1 MSAAMKPEIVAAE
14 PAVERV
20 LRPMPKEGDDGL
32 YTQSWYPI
40 CLSTEV
46 ETGQVISRE
55 FLGGRVIVFRGENGV
70 VSVLSPYCTHMGMD
84 LSFGEVV
91 GNNIRCR
98 YHHYEFDAAGRCTKT
113 GWDQPPPQG
122 ACQFSFPT
130 RDRYGIVWAFNG
142 TKPLFELP
150 DMALPDEEL
159 VFESWVTEAAVPC
172 SPTEVFVQ
180 VADWG
185 HLRFM
190 HEGTVQTTENQ
201 QNMKPDFKFSQYNF
215 GYQVAGMT
223 LAGPERGKEG
233 GQEFPQV
240 KIYVHGT
247 TIIHIETYVQGNWA
261 GVIGTT
267 ALRGPGKTQIFGA
280 VAVAR
285 GDDSPE
291 AMATAKQQLAF
302 HKNQVQVTGAEDF
315 VIYENIRFAPGA
327 LTEIDD
333 MVVKYLDYV
342 AAFPRANPAANFI
355 YG

>member
-1 MSAAMKPEIVAAE
+1 MKPEIEAAE
-14 PAVERV
+14 PAVERL
-20 LRPMPKEGDDGL
+20 LRPLPKEGDHGL

-40 CLSTEV
+40 CLSSEV

-70 VSVLSPYCTHMGMD
+70 VAVLSPYCTHMGMD
-84 LSFGEVV
+84 LSFGKVV

-98 YHHYEFDAAGRCTKT
+98 YHHYEFGADGQCTKT
-113 GWDQPPPQG
+113 GWDQPVPKG

-130 RDRYGIVWAFNG
+130 SDRYGIVWAFNG
-142 TKPLFELP
+142 TTPLFELP
-150 DMALPDEEL
+150 DMAVADEEL
-159 VFESWVTEAAVPC
+159 TFDAWAIEQTVPC
-172 SPTEVFVQ
+172 STTEVFVQ

-190 HEGTVQTTENQ
+190 HEGTVQTNESQ
-201 QNMKPDFKFSQYNF
+201 QNRVPDFKFSPYNF
-215 GYQVAGMT
+215 GYEVASMT
-223 LAGPERGKEG
+223 FAGEERGEG

-261 GVIGTT
+261 GVIGAT

-280 VAVAR
+280 VAVR
-285 GDDSPE
+285 KGDGSAE
-291 AMATAKQQLAF
+291 ANEAVQKQLAF
-302 HKNQVQVTGAEDF
+302 HKKQVQVTGAEDF

-327 LTEIDD
+327 FTEIDD

-342 AAFPRANPAANFI
+342 AAFPRANPAVNFI